1 MIAHPAVVV
10 HGLDDALAA
19 LSPGLPVLL
28 LSAPNA
34 AAFMGCLWWRALVDA
49 ARRASPDTETAD
61 ALDCGDSP
69 GYAMAALREGQRI
82 LILDPACPAFPAV
95 RNAATRLFAAVWPR
109 RPAALDL
116 AQCGAVRR
124 LADWLQS
131 GTQSQGESSALDPPK
146 AGGLWK
152 PNGFQRL
159 RL

>member
-10 HGLDDALAA
+10 HGLDDAMAA

-34 AAFMGCLWWRALVDA
+34 ATFMGCLWWRALVQA
-49 ARRASPDTETAD
+49 ARRACPDTEASD
-61 ALDCGDSP
+61 ALDCGEAP

-95 RNAATRLFAAVWPR
+95 SNAAARLAAAVWPQ

-116 AQCGAVRR
+116 ARRDAARR
-124 LADWLQS
+124 LADWLQ
-131 GTQSQGESSALDPPK
+131 QPGEGSAP
-146 AGGLWK
+146 
-152 PNGFQRL
+152 
-159 RL
+159 